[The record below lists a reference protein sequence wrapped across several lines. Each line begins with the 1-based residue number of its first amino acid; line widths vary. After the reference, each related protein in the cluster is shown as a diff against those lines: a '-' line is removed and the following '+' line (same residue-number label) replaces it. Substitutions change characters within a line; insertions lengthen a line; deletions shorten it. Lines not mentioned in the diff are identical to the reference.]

1 MIAGQK
7 APVTHKPYVLL
18 MKDCCRFLTGDRIVT
33 GDDALGLV
41 RRWQTIN
48 VSMNKSSVPEGRYSM
63 TNAPTGTPCSWSG
76 TIQKFLSLS
85 RSEWL
90 TALLRH
96 HQASTNLPADERRRF
111 ALERSFDILQKEFKQ
126 LMQLKPDLGDY
137 TIIFEYQLPGK
148 KGCCPGIIIL
158 GASIFILE
166 FKEGSEIILSD
177 LELVDACGHDVK
189 QYHAES
195 HQSDIVPILVLA
207 GAKGLIRRAKE
218 VLILSPDHIADFFN
232 VQAELENKTLID
244 ADRWMS
250 AE

>member
-1 MIAGQK
+1 
-7 APVTHKPYVLL
+7 
-18 MKDCCRFLTGDRIVT
+18 
-33 GDDALGLV
+33 
-41 RRWQTIN
+41 
-48 VSMNKSSVPEGRYSM
+48 MNKSSVPEGRDSM
-63 TNAPTGTPCSWSG
+63 TNAHTGTPCGWSG

-90 TALLRH
+90 AALFRH
-96 HQASTNLPADERRRF
+96 HQASTNLPADESRRF

-126 LMQLKPDLGDY
+126 LMQVKPDLGDY

-148 KGCCPGIIIL
+148 KECRPNIIIL

-166 FKEGSEIILSD
+166 FSDGAEIIRSD
-177 LELVDACGHDVK
+177 LDMVDACGHDVK
-189 QYHAES
+189 QYHVES

-207 GAKGLIRRAKE
+207 GAKGLIRRVKE
-218 VLILSPDHIADFFN
+218 VLILSPEHISDFFN

-244 ADRWMS
+244 ADRWIS